1 MARITTLQALFKR
14 YRRPGDIVFAAAFL
28 VISLG
33 LLAQL
38 GSQTATK
45 PGARLASQPWFWPA
59 LSLGGMSIF
68 AALHLMGSALSARI
82 AGRWRE
88 VGVWVASLEYAVW
101 FVGYALLVPRLGYLP
116 STILFAVGLTLR
128 SGYRGGAALGSA
140 VGAAV
145 AIVLVFK
152 TFLQVKI
159 PSGQIYDLLPD
170 GIRQIM
176 LTYF

>member
-14 YRRPGDIVFAAAFL
+14 YRRPGDIVFATVFFA
-28 VISLG
+28 VSLA
-33 LLAQL
+33 LLAQI
-38 GSQTATK
+38 GTQTAMK
-45 PGARLASQPWFWPA
+45 PGARLAAQPWFWPA
-59 LSLGGMSIF
+59 LSLGGMTVF
-68 AALHLMGSALSARI
+68 AGLHLMGSALSERI
-82 AGRWRE
+82 PGRWRE

-116 STILFAVGLTLR
+116 MTILFAVGLTLR
-128 SGYRGGAALGSA
+128 SGYRSGAALGSA
-140 VGAAV
+140 VGAAL

-152 TFLQVKI
+152 TFLHVKI
-159 PSGQIYDLLPD
+159 PSGQIYEHLPD